1 MSPIALGLCLTLSTV
16 GLNPVDD
23 VTRDEVDLVEINH
36 FHDEHGRLV
45 FDQIIFYDWCNE
57 KCRFQVRAWRLLKTA
72 AQMPRR
78 DLRNNGYIAMWRDG
92 DVTREVQ
99 AKSMRESWTQYDPE
113 QSERKYLAD
122 TRRRELTKP
131 KSPIDVP
138 RRPPRTTPE
147 PGSSNAPSTA
157 AAPTPAA
164 TPAASAPQIAARQDQ
179 GR

>member
-1 MSPIALGLCLTLSTV
+1 LTLSTV

-23 VTRDEVDLVEINH
+23 ITRDQVDLIEINH

-45 FDQIIFYDWCNE
+45 FDQIIFYDWCDE

-78 DLRNNGYIAMWRDG
+78 DLRNNGYVAMWRDG

-99 AKSMRESWTQYDPE
+99 AKSLRESWTQYDPE

-138 RRPPRTTPE
+138 RRPRMTPE
-147 PGSSNAPSTA
+147 SASPSSTA
-157 AAPTPAA
+157 AATATTPPTPL
-164 TPAASAPQIAARQDQ
+164 AARQDQ